1 MNRYLLVLSLVFSTL
16 NFSFSQAK
24 KVKLDTVLHEIS
36 GLTFYNDTV
45 LVAHN
50 DSGNEPILYF
60 LKLDGS
66 IFHEVRVSNAKN
78 RDWEDITT
86 DRKGTLFIGDIGNN
100 GNSKKKLQIYKV
112 KHPDLLTL
120 NEVIAEQI
128 TFSYPDQTQFPP
140 PDSALRYDAEALF
153 FHNDSLFI
161 LTKCRT
167 KPFDGV
173 SLCYVLSTESG
184 MQIPIQK
191 PALTFGKK
199 GFYFDAV
206 TAAEALENTLYVLTY
221 SAVWKFDISTSDWK
235 KISKKSFGWLSQKEA
250 LAVDRNG
257 KIYIGDEF
265 HRFARGGKLRTKKI
279 KR

>member
-1 MNRYLLVLSLVFSTL
+1 MNKWIVVFLVVFSTL

-36 GLTFYNDTV
+36 GLAFYNDTV

-60 LKLDGS
+60 LNLNGS
-66 IFHEVRVSNAKN
+66 IFNEVRISNAKN

-86 DRKGTLFIGDIGNN
+86 DRNGTLFIGDIGNN
-100 GNSKKKLQIYKV
+100 GNSKKKFQIYKV
-112 KHPDLLTL
+112 NHPDLLTL
-120 NEVIAEQI
+120 NEVVAEQI

-173 SLCYVLSTESG
+173 SLCYALSTESG

-191 PALTFGKK
+191 PMLFFGKK

-206 TAAEALENTLYVLTY
+206 TAAEAIENTLYVLTY
-221 SAVWKFDISTSDWK
+221 SAVWKVDVSASDWQ

-250 LAVDRNG
+250 LTVDRNG
-257 KIYIGDEF
+257 KLYIGDEF

-279 KR
+279 KQ